1 MMLDFESQRIFRARY
16 NDDPFSYNID
26 YICGSGE
33 IWGVYNHH
41 KMYKIEEI
49 QNQLNIKEGV
59 INVLL
64 DRVEELESNLEE
76 LELELYEQTKEFKR
90 YQIVT
95 NQIMNN
101 DEVLRPKFIFMK
113 YKSEREE
120 NEKIKG
126 KWWKSE
132 KMLEKLQEMQG

>member
-1 MMLDFESQRIFRARY
+1 MTKQRP
-16 NDDPFSYNID
+16 NL
-26 YICGSGE
+26 
-33 IWGVYNHH
+33 
-41 KMYKIEEI
+41 EEV
-49 QNQLNIKEGV
+49 Q
-59 INVLL
+59 
-64 DRVEELESNLEE
+64 SNLEE
-76 LELELYEQTKEFKR
+76 VQSNLYNQTKEFKR

-101 DEVLRPKFIFMK
+101 DEVLRPKFMK